1 MLLFAFVAII
11 PGIIR
16 ETGIMN
22 DTGQCDTLKF
32 IKTELTDTNDIEESF
47 AIVRLWQ
54 PHAQ

>member
-54 PHAQ
+54 PHAK